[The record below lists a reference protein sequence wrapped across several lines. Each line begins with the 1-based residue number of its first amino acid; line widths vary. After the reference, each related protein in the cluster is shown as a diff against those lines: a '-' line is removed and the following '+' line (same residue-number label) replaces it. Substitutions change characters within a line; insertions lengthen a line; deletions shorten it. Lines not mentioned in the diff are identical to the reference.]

1 MGVVS
6 GRPPWPSRAKR
17 GVGSRQAR
25 RLALAGALAIGLSGC
40 DWGVLD
46 PKGPVGAADRTIL
59 IDSVAIMLAIVIPTI
74 IAILA
79 FAWWL
84 PASNPKA
91 RYLPDFVYS
100 GRVELVVWSIPLL
113 TIILLGGVTWIGAHE
128 LDPAKP
134 LASPNKPLPI
144 QVVSL
149 DWKWLFIY
157 PEQKVATV
165 NRLVA
170 PVGVPLQLS
179 LTSSS
184 VMNVFFVPQLGSMI
198 YTMNGM
204 TVHLNLE
211 ADQPGVYHGL
221 SAHFSGDGFSDM
233 HFDVQAISAADFSAW
248 AQQSGASDQILDASA
263 YEDLAKQSAN
273 LPPKVYR
280 LADENL
286 FNDIVTQKLPPG
298 PGPQT
303 GRPNPTV
310 KPH

>member
-79 FAWWL
+79 FAWWFR
-84 PASNPKA
+84 ASNPRA

-113 TIILLGGVTWIGAHE
+113 TIILLGGVTWIGAHQ
-128 LDPAKP
+128 LDPARP
-134 LASPNKPLPI
+134 LPSPNKPI
-144 QVVSL
+144 QIQAVSL

-157 PEQKVATV
+157 PEQKIAVV
-165 NRLVA
+165 NRLFA
-170 PVGVPLQLS
+170 PVGVPLQFS
-179 LTSSS
+179 LTSGS
-184 VMNVFFVPQLGSMI
+184 VMTVFFVPQLGTMI

-204 TVHLNLE
+204 TTHLNLE
-211 ADQPGVYHGL
+211 ADESGVFPGRA
-221 SAHFSGDGFSDM
+221 AHFSGDGFPDM
-233 HFDVQAISAADFSAW
+233 QFDVQAVSPVEFSGWARHAGVAAEV
-248 AQQSGASDQILDASA
+248 LDANS
-263 YEDLAKQSAN
+263 YQDLAKQSAN
-273 LPPKVYR
+273 VPPKIYR
-280 LADENL
+280 LGDQDLFDE
-286 FNDIVTQKLPPG
+286 IVTQKIPPA
-298 PGPQT
+298 PGPQS
-303 GRPNPTV
+303 GRPNASVSPR
-310 KPH
+310 